1 MTNSM
6 RLMRLKDDCGGA
18 GVAGMGQRQQ
28 LSLVWPWFEVLFSRR
43 GGIFYSSGLP
53 IAFGSY
59 WPRSWLG

>member
-6 RLMRLKDDCGGA
+6 RLMRKDDCGGA

-43 GGIFYSSGLP
+43 GGIFY
-53 IAFGSY
+53 
-59 WPRSWLG
+59 